1 MANCPNCQTHL
12 ATVREIEGLYYRC
25 NQCGGRAVTL
35 QQIRR
40 TVGDRYISGIVR
52 RVNTA
57 TETSSRP
64 CPFCTTPMKW
74 LQLPNPPLDLES
86 CRTCSMVWFDPGKF
100 EQLPVGAVDTPE
112 DAMARALEAE
122 AKWKIEQADARSRGL
137 YGQGAPDE
145 WWKWPLAILGLPVK
159 VDSPE
164 ISKRPWATWSLAAV
178 ITIISFIAF
187 FHLEDAVQNFG
198 FIPAEWWRYGGLT
211 FLTCFFLHAGF
222 GHLLG
227 NLYFFLLFSGEVE
240 EHLGHWRL
248 LTLTFLSAFVGGLFQ
263 LLATP
268 HSTIPCIGASGGISG
283 VMVFYALQFPKGTLA
298 FFMWRFGWIHLPS
311 WCAFALWLLLQLL
324 HYSMQRQGFS
334 FDNVGYMAHFGGVT
348 TGFLLWLRW
357 RKLGLKNA
365 ENETV

>member
-1 MANCPNCQTHL
+1 M
-12 ATVREIEGLYYRC
+12 
-25 NQCGGRAVTL
+25 

-112 DAMARALEAE
+112 DALARALEAE
-122 AKWKIEQADARSRGL
+122 AKWKIEQAATRSRGL

-159 VDSPE
+159 VESPE

-178 ITIISFIAF
+178 ITLISFIAF
-187 FHLEDAVQNFG
+187 FNLESAVQNFG

-248 LTLTFLSAFVGGLFQ
+248 LALTFLSTFVGGFFQ

-298 FFMWRFGWIHLPS
+298 FFFWRFGWIHLPA

-324 HYSMQRQGFS
+324 NYSMQRRGFS

-357 RKLGLKNA
+357 RKLKNDQT
-365 ENETV
+365 EVVEQ